1 MIQCDICH
9 KNINNYIDSD
19 IGLVRIPDY
28 FEGGSSNEY

>member
-1 MIQCDICH
+1 MMQI
-9 KNINNYIDSD
+9 KWINNYIDSD